1 MDQVGLLE
9 EERDFLL
16 QEKATLVDRLGN
28 LEARQGSFQ
37 ERERQAAT
45 RGTNTTN
52 MEVNE
57 QTKSHDDTPK
67 LLA

>member
-1 MDQVGLLE
+1 MDQLGLLE

-37 ERERQAAT
+37 ERERQVAT
-45 RGTNTTN
+45 RGTNIY
-52 MEVNE
+52 VGG
-57 QTKSHDDTPK
+57 KCAH
-67 LLA
+67 